1 MGHEATMQVS
11 EGIGSASHAAPL
23 ALTIG
28 VFDGIHRG
36 HQHVLATVVARAR
49 QLGLDAAALTFEP
62 HPAQIVRP
70 EHAPLLLTAL
80 DERIPLLAAQG
91 LDLLVIEPFTAA
103 LSRLRAAAFMERV
116 CDALPLR
123 ELWIGWDFVLG
134 HDREGTPAVLRQIG
148 TRLGFSV
155 HIVERLAT
163 DGPRLSSTAA
173 RHALLEG
180 DIDTATTILGRP
192 YHLAGRV
199 VSGDRRGST
208 IGVPTA
214 NLALPA
220 GRLVPANGVYV
231 CRAQVAGAWRPAVTN
246 IGVRPT
252 FEGVRRTV
260 EAHLLDFDGNL
271 YDQPLTLQILAR
283 LRAEQ
288 RFASVAELVAQIRRD
303 VAAARAWFAA
313 QP

>member
-1 MGHEATMQVS
+1 MQVS
-11 EGIGSASHAAPL
+11 DGIGSANRAAPL
-23 ALTIG
+23 VLTIG
-28 VFDGIHRG
+28 VFDGVHRG
-36 HQHVLATVVARAR
+36 HQHVLATVVARGR
-49 QLGLDAAALTFEP
+49 QLGLDAAALTVEP

-70 EHAPLLLTAL
+70 EHAPLLLTTL

-134 HDREGTPAVLRQIG
+134 HDREGTPAVLRQLG
-148 TRLGFSV
+148 ARLGFSV
-155 HIVERLAT
+155 HIIERLAT

-180 DIDTATTILGRP
+180 DVATATTILGRP

-199 VSGDRRGST
+199 VSGDRRGT
-208 IGVPTA
+208 AIGVPTA

-252 FEGVRRTV
+252 FDGLRRTV
-260 EAHLLDFDGNL
+260 EAHLLEFDGDL
-271 YDQPLTLQILAR
+271 YDQPLTLQLLAR

-288 RFASVAELVAQIRRD
+288 RFGSVAELIAQIRRD
-303 VAAARAWFAA
+303 VVAAQAWFAA
-313 QP
+313 HP

>member
-1 MGHEATMQVS
+1 
-11 EGIGSASHAAPL
+11 
-23 ALTIG
+23 
-28 VFDGIHRG
+28 
-36 HQHVLATVVARAR
+36 
-49 QLGLDAAALTFEP
+49 
-62 HPAQIVRP
+62 
-70 EHAPLLLTAL
+70 
-80 DERIPLLAAQG
+80 LLAAQG

-116 CDALPLR
+116 CGALPLR

-148 TRLGFSV
+148 ARLGFSV
-155 HIVERLAT
+155 HIIERLAT

-199 VSGDRRGST
+199 VRGDRRGST

-252 FEGVRRTV
+252 FDGLRRTV
-260 EAHLLDFDGNL
+260 EAHLLEFDGDL
-271 YDQPLTLQILAR
+271 YDQPLTLQFLAR
-283 LRAEQ
+283 LRAEH

-303 VAAARAWFAA
+303 VVAAQAWFAA
-313 QP
+313 HP

>member
-1 MGHEATMQVS
+1 M
-11 EGIGSASHAAPL
+11 
-23 ALTIG
+23 
-28 VFDGIHRG
+28 
-36 HQHVLATVVARAR
+36 LATVVARGR
-49 QLGLDAAALTFEP
+49 HLGLDAAALTFEP

-70 EHAPLLLTAL
+70 EHAPLLLTTL

-91 LDLLVIEPFTAA
+91 LALLVIEPFTAA

-134 HDREGTPAVLRQIG
+134 HDREGTPAVLRQLG
-148 TRLGFSV
+148 ARLGFSV
-155 HIVERLAT
+155 HIIERLAT

-180 DIDTATTILGRP
+180 DVATATTILGRP

-199 VSGDRRGST
+199 VSGDRRGT
-208 IGVPTA
+208 AIGVPTA

-231 CRAQVAGAWRPAVTN
+231 CRAQVAGEWRPAVTN

-252 FEGVRRTV
+252 FDGLRRTV
-260 EAHLLDFDGNL
+260 EAHLLEFDGDL
-271 YDQPLTLQILAR
+271 YDQPLTLQLLAR

-288 RFASVAELVAQIRRD
+288 RFGSVAELIAQIRRD
-303 VAAARAWFAA
+303 VVAAQAWFAA
-313 QP
+313 RP

>member
-1 MGHEATMQVS
+1 MQVS

-70 EHAPLLLTAL
+70 EHAPLLLTTL

-134 HDREGTPAVLRQIG
+134 HDREGTPAVLRQLG
-148 TRLGFSV
+148 ARLGFSV

-252 FEGVRRTV
+252 FDGLRRTV
-260 EAHLLDFDGNL
+260 EAHLLEFDGDL

-303 VAAARAWFAA
+303 VVAAQAWFAA
-313 QP
+313 HP

>member
-1 MGHEATMQVS
+1 MQVS

-70 EHAPLLLTAL
+70 EHAPLLLTTL

-252 FEGVRRTV
+252 FDGLRRTV
-260 EAHLLDFDGNL
+260 EAHLLEFDGDL

-303 VAAARAWFAA
+303 VVAAQAWFAA
-313 QP
+313 HP

>member
-36 HQHVLATVVARAR
+36 HQHVLATVVARGR

-70 EHAPLLLTAL
+70 EHAPLLLTTL

-148 TRLGFSV
+148 ARLGFSV
-155 HIVERLAT
+155 HIIERLAT

-199 VSGDRRGST
+199 VRGDRRGST

-252 FEGVRRTV
+252 FDGLRRTV
-260 EAHLLDFDGNL
+260 EAHLLEFDGDL
-271 YDQPLTLQILAR
+271 YDQPLTLQFLAR
-283 LRAEQ
+283 LRAEH

-303 VAAARAWFAA
+303 VVAAQAWFAA
-313 QP
+313 HP

>member
-1 MGHEATMQVS
+1 MQVS

-70 EHAPLLLTAL
+70 EHAPLLLTTL

-134 HDREGTPAVLRQIG
+134 HDREGTPAVLRQLG
-148 TRLGFSV
+148 ARLGFSV
-155 HIVERLAT
+155 HIIERLAT

-252 FEGVRRTV
+252 FDGLRRTV
-260 EAHLLDFDGNL
+260 EAHLLEFDGDL

-303 VAAARAWFAA
+303 VVAAQAWFAA
-313 QP
+313 HP

>member
-1 MGHEATMQVS
+1 MQVS
-11 EGIGSASHAAPL
+11 DGIGSANRAAPL
-23 ALTIG
+23 VLTIG
-28 VFDGIHRG
+28 VFDGVHRG
-36 HQHVLATVVARAR
+36 HQHVLATVVARGR

-70 EHAPLLLTAL
+70 EHAPLLLTTL

-134 HDREGTPAVLRQIG
+134 HDREGTPAVLRQLG
-148 TRLGFSV
+148 ARLGFSV
-155 HIVERLAT
+155 HIIERLAT

-180 DIDTATTILGRP
+180 DVATATTILGRP

-199 VSGDRRGST
+199 VSGDRRGT
-208 IGVPTA
+208 AIGVPTA

-252 FEGVRRTV
+252 FDGLRRTV
-260 EAHLLDFDGNL
+260 EAHLLEFDGDL
-271 YDQPLTLQILAR
+271 YDQPLTLQLLAR

-288 RFASVAELVAQIRRD
+288 RFGSVAELIAQIRRD
-303 VAAARAWFAA
+303 VVAAQAWFAA
-313 QP
+313 HP